1 MIMRSLARGIAFAC
15 LLAASGAAAAQP
27 ARYEIDP
34 EHFSVGFLVD
44 HIGYAKV
51 LGLFRN
57 AGGAFVFDEQTGAL
71 SDVRVVIESSSIFT
85 GHSKRD
91 RHLTSAD
98 FLNSGEFPKIEFKG
112 ATAKR
117 TGERTFVVEGQLELV
132 GKTQPVA
139 LNVTWNKSGQY
150 ELPGVRAYVMGVSAR
165 GSFKR
170 SAFGMTYGLANGW
183 VGDTVELIL
192 ELEARRK

>member
-1 MIMRSLARGIAFAC
+1 MMRVLRLLAFA
-15 LLAASGAAAAQP
+15 LLVPAAALAQP

-51 LGLFRN
+51 LGLFEK
-57 AGGAFVFDEQTGAL
+57 ASGAFTFDEATATL
-71 SDVRVVIESSSIFT
+71 SDVRIVIEAGSVNT
-85 GHSKRD
+85 AHRRRD
-91 RHLTSAD
+91 NHLRSPD
-98 FLNSGEFPKIEFKG
+98 FLNASEFPQLVYVAKG
-112 ATAKR
+112 ARR
-117 TGERTFVVEGQLELV
+117 TGDRTFVIDGELQML
-132 GKTQPVA
+132 GRTQPVQ
-139 LNVTWNKSGQY
+139 LNATWNKSGNY
-150 ELPGVRAYVMGVSAR
+150 ELPGARAYVMGVSAR

-170 SAFGMTYGLANGW
+170 SAFGMKYGVDNGW